1 LNPRLLSHEPS
12 ILTTRPWLLAT
23 ILRNYIK
30 RSQKETGFSETNNQ
44 SFVLWSPQTVNK
56 FYQENVINVRL
67 RAIRFQFVKM
77 SFIETVNRNKKS
89 SEDVKTLTGFDLLT
103 FFAFFWHIISIHQF
117 LVKKHFFPYV
127 FFQNKFL
134 IKAKKE
140 INGALLC
147 NKFSAFCQL
156 YLKCFNLKSLD
167 GVGMFFFNTI

>member
-1 LNPRLLSHEPS
+1 MNPRLLSHEPS

-44 SFVLWSPQTVNK
+44 SFVLWSAQTVNK

-103 FFAFFWHIISIHQF
+103 FFAFFLTYHFHSSGF
-117 LVKKHFFPYV
+117 SRNTLFSLGFFPK
-127 FFQNKFL
+127 QILNK
-134 IKAKKE
+134 
-140 INGALLC
+140 
-147 NKFSAFCQL
+147 
-156 YLKCFNLKSLD
+156 
-167 GVGMFFFNTI
+167 

>member
-1 LNPRLLSHEPS
+1 MNPRLLSHEPS

-103 FFAFFWHIISIHQF
+103 FFAFF
-117 LVKKHFFPYV
+117 LTYHFHSSV
-127 FFQNKFL
+127 FSRNTLFSPLFFSNNILNK
-134 IKAKKE
+134 
-140 INGALLC
+140 
-147 NKFSAFCQL
+147 S
-156 YLKCFNLKSLD
+156 
-167 GVGMFFFNTI
+167 